1 MEKSTYLDCLE
12 HDYQRLR
19 EVGPGGWSSPV
30 PSCPGWTMADLVRHV
45 AEVYLHKT
53 EIMRTGANPEPWP
66 PDLSGED
73 PVAALDR
80 AYAGLVAELTARKPD
95 EPALTWYG
103 PDQTVG
109 FWVRRMAHE
118 TVIHR
123 IDAELAAG
131 ADLAPIPEAL
141 ALDGI
146 DEVLVCF
153 LSFASH
159 AWHEYFTEHL
169 AGAGGQ
175 VVSVEAGARGWS
187 VRLTLEGVD
196 VTPGGGAAGARISGA
211 PTDVL
216 FWLWR
221 RAGDEAVRHDG
232 DPALVARLRA
242 LLGPATQ

>member
-12 HDYQRLR
+12 HDYRRLR
-19 EVGPGGWSSPV
+19 EVAAGAWSSPV

-53 EIMRTGANPEPWP
+53 EIMRTGAAPEPWP

-73 PVAALDR
+73 PMVALDR

-95 EPALTWYG
+95 EPAYTWFG

-131 ADLAPIPEAL
+131 AELASVPEAL

-153 LSFASH
+153 LSFATH
-159 AWHEYFTEHL
+159 AWNEHFAEQL
-169 AGAGGQ
+169 TGAGGQ
-175 VVSVEAGARGWS
+175 TVTVEAGANRWS
-187 VRLTLEGVD
+187 VRLTPEGVD
-196 VTPGGGAAGARISGA
+196 VTPGGGDAEARISGA

-216 FWLWR
+216 LWLWR
-221 RAGDEAVRHDG
+221 RADEETVGRDG
-232 DPALVARLRA
+232 DPSVVAQLRA
-242 LLGPATQ
+242 LLGPATD